1 MLDSINP
8 TTGELIQSYESHKLS
23 QVEACIEAAASCFE
37 KWRSTKINDRA
48 ALLRKVAAVL
58 LRRKEE
64 YGRIISL
71 EMGKVYSQAQAEIE
85 KCAWVCEYYADEA
98 HRFLQDIEVQTEF
111 KQSFVT
117 FQPLGAIFGIMPW
130 NFPFWQVFRFAV
142 PTLMAGNV
150 CLVKHASNVSGCALA
165 IEQAFCEAEFPAGC
179 MQILLLPSRH
189 AHTIIQHPLVK
200 GVSITGSTEA
210 GKAVGQLAGQS
221 LKKSVLELGGSDPYI
236 ILADADID
244 EAARVCSKSRLN
256 NAGQSCIAAKRFIV
270 EKPIAKEFVEKLT
283 GRFQEVVMGDPF
295 ASDTDIGPLARQ
307 DLRDHLHQ
315 QVATTI
321 THGATCIIGG
331 KNHAGPGAFY
341 PPTILTNVQKGM
353 LAYEEELFG
362 PVASIIEAKDEAE
375 AIQIA
380 NDTNYGLG
388 AALFTR
394 DIKKGERLARE
405 QIEAG
410 SVFVNAMVRSDPR
423 LPFGGIKESGY
434 GRELSAFGIHE
445 FVNIKTIAM

>member
-23 QVEACIEAAASCFE
+23 QVKSSIEAAALCFE
-37 KWRSTKINDRA
+37 KWRSTPIHSRA

-58 LRRKEE
+58 LRHKEE

-71 EMGKVYSQAQAEIE
+71 EMGKVYKQALAEIE
-85 KCAWVCEYYADEA
+85 KCAWVCEYFADEA
-98 HRFLQDIEVQTEF
+98 HRFLLDMEVKTEF
-111 KQSFVT
+111 KRSFVT
-117 FQPLGAIFGIMPW
+117 FQPLGVIFGIMPW
-130 NFPFWQVFRFAV
+130 NFPFWQVFRFVV
-142 PTLMAGNV
+142 PTLMAGNA

-165 IEQAFCEAEFPAGC
+165 IEQAFCEAEFPAAC
-179 MQILLLPSRH
+179 MQMLLLPSQH
-189 AHTIIQHPLVK
+189 AHTIIEHPLVK
-200 GVSITGSTEA
+200 GVSITGSTAA
-210 GKAVGQLAGQS
+210 GKSVAQIAGQS
-221 LKKSVLELGGSDPYI
+221 LKKSVMELGGSDPYV
-236 ILADADID
+236 ILADADVD
-244 EAARVCSKSRLN
+244 EAVMLCSKSRLN

-270 EKPIAKEFVEKLT
+270 EKPIAKVFVEKLMAK
-283 GRFQEVVMGDPF
+283 FQEVVMGDPF
-295 ASDTDIGPLARQ
+295 APETDIGPLARI

-315 QVATTI
+315 QVTTTI
-321 THGATCIIGG
+321 TQGARCLMGG
-331 KNHAGPGAFY
+331 KVHYGPGAFY
-341 PPTILTNVQKGM
+341 PPTILTNVRKGM

-362 PVASIIEAKDEAE
+362 PVATVIEAQDEAD

-380 NDTNYGLG
+380 NDSSYGLG
-388 AALFTR
+388 AALFTK
-394 DIKKGERLARE
+394 DLKKGERLARE

-410 SVFVNAMVRSDPR
+410 SVYVNAVVHSDPR